1 MQVPAQKRFLRSEP
15 ALSNL
20 HNSHGTYRPYEHLSS
35 NRFFFGFVQHSVRSI
50 SSDSLD
56 FVRLMMRLSSN
67 FAYLRL
73 VYPVPF
79 VGLSDSSDFA
89 RVGVTLRT
97 PNVGI
102 QMSMLLIGVRK

>member
-20 HNSHGTYRPYEHLSS
+20 HNSPHGTYRPYERLSS
-35 NRFFFGFVQHSVRSI
+35 NRFFFFWFRPTLCSILFVP
-50 SSDSLD
+50 
-56 FVRLMMRLSSN
+56 SN